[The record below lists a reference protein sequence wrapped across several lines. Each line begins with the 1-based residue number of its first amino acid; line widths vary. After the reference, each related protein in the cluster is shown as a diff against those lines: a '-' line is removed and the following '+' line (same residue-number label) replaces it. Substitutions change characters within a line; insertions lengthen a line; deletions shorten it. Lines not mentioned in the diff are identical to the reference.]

1 MEKKLNQIN
10 NSNQSSNQSNDQ
22 FNDQPNIAPVTQIC
36 INAQQA
42 AQNLRLI
49 SANKRKEALYKLAD
63 NLIKF
68 QNEIISVNNQDVQKA
83 KEQGL
88 SSAMIDRLTLTPNGI
103 VQMAQ
108 SVKDVANQDEVV
120 WQTVQ
125 EITRPN
131 GIVVKKQRVPLGV
144 IAMVFESRPNV
155 VIDCSA
161 LAIKSANAMIL
172 KGGKEAHYSNTQLAQ
187 IIEKSFEDL
196 LPSNTVQVLASY
208 DRTAVELLLK
218 MHEYIDLM
226 IPRGGES
233 LIKYVHQ
240 NATMPVIAHYKGLCH
255 MYVHEDATLEWA
267 HSICLNAKVQRPG
280 VCNALETLLVH
291 QNIAS
296 SLLNDL
302 IPGYQQAGV
311 EIRGCD
317 QTYNFPDINSTSSLD
332 WDTEYLDLILSIK
345 IVQNL
350 DQAIEHIKNHGSNH
364 TEGICSSSSEAIETF
379 KNAIDASCVMVN
391 ASTRFNDGGQL
402 GLGAELGISTSKIHA
417 YGPMGVEQMTTMR
430 FIVEGKGHIR
440 T

>member
-1 MEKKLNQIN
+1 MRKKLNPTNI
-10 NSNQSSNQSNDQ
+10 SNKSTNPKTSGVDQ
-22 FNDQPNIAPVTQIC
+22 TSDVNQIC

-42 AQNLRLI
+42 AENLRLI
-49 SANKRKEALYKLAD
+49 SASKRKEALYLLAD
-63 NLIKF
+63 NLIKYE
-68 QNEIISVNNQDVQKA
+68 QEIIEANNQDVQKA
-83 KEQGL
+83 KDQGL
-88 SSAMIDRLTLTPNGI
+88 SLAMIDRLTLTHNAI
-103 VQMAQ
+103 TQMAQ
-108 SVKDVANQDEVV
+108 SVKDVANQEEVV
-120 WQTVQ
+120 WQTAQ
-125 EITRPN
+125 ETTRPN

-144 IAMVFESRPNV
+144 IAMIFESRPNV

-161 LAIKSANAMIL
+161 LAIKSANTMIL
-172 KGGKEAHYSNTQLAQ
+172 KGGKEAHHSNTKLAQ
-187 IIEKSFEDL
+187 IIENSFQDL
-196 LPSNTVQVLASY
+196 LPPNTVQVLASY
-208 DRTAVELLLK
+208 DRSAVESLLK
-218 MHEYIDLM
+218 MNEYIDVM

-233 LIKYVHQ
+233 LIKYVHK

-296 SLLNDL
+296 SLLSDL
-302 IPGYQQAGV
+302 IPSYQQAGV

-317 QTYNFPDINSTSSLD
+317 QTKALFPDINNTTHSD

-350 DQAIEHIKNHGSNH
+350 DKAIDHIKNHGSNH
-364 TEGICSSSSEAIETF
+364 TEGICSSNQDIIKTF
-379 KNAIDASCVMVN
+379 QNAVDASCVVVN

-430 FIVEGKGHIR
+430 FIVEGQGHIR
-440 T
+440 S